1 MKFLLVIFAVV
12 SQIYAEDEWTPKNM
26 AELNVIRQECLKEFP
41 LSEEYIQKIK
51 NFEYSDEEPARKVL
65 LCTVKKLGVFC
76 EREGYNAD
84 RVAKQFKMDL
94 DEAEALAIVEGC
106 LDKNLEGSS
115 AAVWAYRGHECVM
128 ASKLGDR
135 VKAYFLKSG
144 EELKK

>member
-1 MKFLLVIFAVV
+1 MKFFLVILAVV
-12 SQIYAEDEWTPKNM
+12 TQTYADDEWRPKNM
-26 AELNVIRQECLKEFP
+26 AELNAIRQECFKEFP
-41 LSEEYIQKIK
+41 LSEEQLQKIK

-115 AAVWAYRGHECVM
+115 ADVWAYRGHECVV
-128 ASKLGDR
+128 ASKIGDR
-135 VKAYFLKSG
+135 VKAYFLKS
-144 EELKK
+144 KK

>member
-1 MKFLLVIFAVV
+1 MKFFLVILAVV
-12 SQIYAEDEWTPKNM
+12 SRTFAEDEWIPKTM

-41 LSEEYIQKIK
+41 LSEEYIQKIN
-51 NFEYSDEEPARKVL
+51 NFEYTDEEPARKIL

-84 RVAKQFKMDL
+84 RVVKQFKMDL

-115 AAVWAYRGHECVM
+115 ADVWAYRGHQCVV
-128 ASKLGDR
+128 ASKIGDR
-135 VKAYFLKSG
+135 VKALLS
-144 EELKK
+144 

>member
-1 MKFLLVIFAVV
+1 MKFFLVILAVV
-12 SQIYAEDEWTPKNM
+12 SRTFAEDEWIPKTM

-41 LSEEYIQKIK
+41 LSEEYIQKIN
-51 NFEYSDEEPARKVL
+51 NFEYTDEEPARKIL

-115 AAVWAYRGHECVM
+115 ADVWAYRGHQCVV
-128 ASKLGDR
+128 ASKIGDR
-135 VKAYFLKSG
+135 VKALLS
-144 EELKK
+144 